1 MANILC
7 STRNLLIC
15 EKPPLAHTGKWP
27 TLGAIALLAFL
38 VVGCAGPRF
47 ENGASVGTGKNG
59 ARSLT
64 IPVPPS
70 TNEEASGDLLIS
82 ILGVQANPNTQEP
95 EGWTT
100 VPGFG
105 GFNGANC
112 AADSEGTACQLAI
125 FYKIADGSE
134 TSIMLDWGSQR
145 HAAGV
150 VLRYSNVDQTA
161 PIGQANQQRGSSNKP
176 TAPVVNTSRN
186 GSRIVRIAVAEM
198 DDAMTFLEG
207 SSVLTS
213 GPRSLRVNLVS
224 FPDAET
230 DPTAGCG
237 PPLSGCRETE
247 NAVALSVSDEGKG
260 SAGGSGTAEWDLPAG
275 DQWLTA
281 SVVIRGTAND

>member
-1 MANILC
+1 MSNILC
-7 STRNLLIC
+7 STRNLLIW
-15 EKPPLAHTGKWP
+15 EKPPLAHTGQWP

-47 ENGASVGTGKNG
+47 ENGVSVGTGKSG
-59 ARSLT
+59 ASSLT

-95 EGWTT
+95 EGWKT
-100 VPGFG
+100 VPGFA
-105 GFNGANC
+105 GFNGATC
-112 AADSEGTACQLAI
+112 AADSGGTACQLAI
-125 FYKIADGSE
+125 FYRIADGSE
-134 TSIMLDWGSQR
+134 TSVTLDWGTRR
-145 HAAGV
+145 HAAGA
-150 VLRYSNVDQTA
+150 VLRYSNVDQAA
-161 PIGQANQQRGSSNKP
+161 PIGEANQQRGSSNTP
-176 TAPVVNTSRN
+176 TAPVVTTSRN
-186 GSRIVRIAVAEM
+186 DSRIMRIALAEM

-207 SSVLTS
+207 TSVLTS

-230 DPTAGCG
+230 DPAAGCG

-247 NAVALSVSDEGKG
+247 NAVALAVSDEGKG
-260 SAGGSGTAEWDLPAG
+260 SAGGSGTASWDLPAG

-281 SVVIRGTAND
+281 SFEIRGTAND